1 MVIGQSPGI
10 PFLETDFLDT
20 LGICRGDTVAI
31 VGSGGKATLMYRLA
45 GEAVERGFA
54 VITSSTTHLHPP
66 TSKQTR
72 GLYVTGETPD
82 WTGIVP
88 RELETRRHVTV
99 LGARPRPDKLKGLDA
114 EELAKLRRVCAP
126 DLLLIKADGARAR
139 LFKAPGDHEPV
150 VPEGT
155 TRGVV
160 VASLKSVGI
169 LLNERQV
176 HRPERVGRLTG
187 LGRDEPVTPGVIAAV
202 ASHPEAYRRAFPAS
216 VPLSLYLSCAGD
228 EDSRALAGRILEAV
242 PGSVF
247 EGIYCGDIHR
257 LEAVVTRLA

>member
-1 MVIGQSPGI
+1 M
-10 PFLETDFLDT
+10 
-20 LGICRGDTVAI
+20 AI

-45 GEAVERGFA
+45 GEAVDRGYA
-54 VITSSTTHLHPP
+54 VITTSTTHLHPP

-72 GLYVTGETPD
+72 GFYVTTETPD
-82 WTGIVP
+82 WPQLIP
-88 RELETRRHVTV
+88 PELKTRRHVTV

-114 EELAKLRRVCAP
+114 DELEKLREVCAP
-126 DLLLIKADGARAR
+126 DLLLMKADGARAR

-150 VPEGT
+150 VPAGT

-169 LLNERQV
+169 PLDERQV

-187 LGRDEPVTPGVIAAV
+187 LRQDEPVTPEVIAGV
-202 ASHPEAYRRAFPAS
+202 VSHPEAYRRAFPES

-228 EDSRALAGRILEAV
+228 EESRDLARQIVAAV

-247 EGIYCGDIHR
+247 EGVYCGDIQR
-257 LEAVVTRLA
+257 SRAQVLRLA

>member
-1 MVIGQSPGI
+1 M
-10 PFLETDFLDT
+10 
-20 LGICRGDTVAI
+20 AI

-45 GEAVERGFA
+45 GEAVDRGYA
-54 VITSSTTHLHPP
+54 VVTTSTTHLHPP

-72 GLYVTGETPD
+72 AFFVTGETPD
-82 WTGIVP
+82 WPTLVP
-88 RELETRRHVTV
+88 PELKTRRHVTV

-114 EELAKLRRVCAP
+114 DELDRLVTICSP
-126 DLLLIKADGARAR
+126 DLLLMKADGARAR

-150 VPEGT
+150 VPAGT

-169 LLNERQV
+169 RLNERQV

-187 LGRDEPVTPGVIAAV
+187 LGQDEPVTPEVIAGV
-202 ASHPEAYRRAFPAS
+202 VSHPEAYRRAFPES

-228 EDSRALAGRILEAV
+228 AESRALARRIVAAV

-247 EGIYCGDIHR
+247 EGVYCGDIQR
-257 LEAVVTRLA
+257 SQAQVIRLA